1 MHITASEALFLQIAT
16 HARRSK
22 IENLVALFF
31 HPIQQENTVSK
42 LNTLAVAS
50 IAFGIQLLAGIAS
63 ANAGGGCAPAYASCQ
78 QTCRN
83 YSAGGK
89 DFGVA
94 LWDASR
100 SKACFQGCLTER
112 NKCNI
117 ASIGHGSTTVTE
129 VNSRRLPRP

>member
-1 MHITASEALFLQIAT
+1 MRKLITLTA
-16 HARRSK
+16 
-22 IENLVALFF
+22 
-31 HPIQQENTVSK
+31 
-42 LNTLAVAS
+42 AS
-50 IAFGIQLLAGIAS
+50 IAFGTQLLAAIAS
-63 ANAGGGCAPAYASCQ
+63 ASAAGGCAPAYGSCQ

-117 ASIGHGSTTVTE
+117 ASIGTGSTTVTE
-129 VNSRRLPRP
+129 VSGRRLPRP